1 MGLVSLDQYIL
12 EVKDILDNVNHK
24 EVESFIESVNKIYQ
38 SGKRIYLIGNGGSAS
53 AATHFA
59 QDLSK
64 GTITDPLVK
73 PRIYAI
79 SLCDNISFITATSN
93 DESYDDIFVNQLISV
108 NAEIGDMLIAISC
121 SGNSKNVIKAVD
133 WAEQQSITV
142 WGFTSMKSEKNE
154 LSRKYDCVHVPNHD
168 VGTVEGVHSVIF
180 HYIMA
185 YFFKSLPETVNAN
198 I

>member
-1 MGLVSLDQYIL
+1 MGLNQYIL
-12 EVKDILDNVNHK
+12 EVKDILDNINHK
-24 EVESFIESVNKIYQ
+24 EVESFIEAVDRIYH

-64 GTITDPLVK
+64 GTIADPLVK

-79 SLCDNISFITATSN
+79 SLCDNISVITATSN
-93 DESYDDIFVNQLISV
+93 DESYDDIFVNQLVSV
-108 NAEIGDMLIAISC
+108 NVEIGDMLVAISC
-121 SGNSKNVIKAVD
+121 SGNSKNIIKAVD
-133 WAEQQSITV
+133 WAQQQSITV
-142 WGFTSMKSEKNE
+142 WGFPSMQSTANE
-154 LSRKYDCVHVPNHD
+154 LSRKYDCVHVPSYD
-168 VGTVEGVHSVIF
+168 VGTVEGIHSVIF

-185 YFFKSLPETVNAN
+185 YFFKSLSENVNAN